1 MLKFI
6 SKAHTSVL
14 DSESLGDLID
24 NLDARISSPVLNS
37 LVDTL
42 NKHYSKIKCRDHKD
56 AIVTVQVDYL
66 GLGEKQLTFKTVG
79 CCCDKFEAELQER
92 LGEIKI
98 KE

>member
-6 SKAHTSVL
+6 SKNHTSVL

-42 NKHYSKIKCRDHKD
+42 NKHYSKIKCSDHKD
-56 AIVTVQVDYL
+56 AVVTVLVDYL
-66 GLGEKQLTFKTVG
+66 GVGEKQLTFKMVG

-92 LGEIKI
+92 LGEIKMR
-98 KE
+98 E